1 MRPDEEKRILGSLDD
16 RSILPF
22 DVIGL
27 TLNEVRHLVLNVIE
41 DERPLRLEAA
51 ILEARGKSWP

>member
-1 MRPDEEKRILGSLDD
+1 MRERDLWLDKILEEKE
-16 RSILPF
+16 PF

-27 TLNEVRHLVLNVIE
+27 TLNEVRHVVLNVIVGK
-41 DERPLRLEAA
+41 RPLRLEAA

>member
-1 MRPDEEKRILGSLDD
+1 MRERDLWLDKILEEEE
-16 RSILPF
+16 PF

-27 TLNEVRHLVLNVIE
+27 TLNEVRHVVLNVIVGK
-41 DERPLRLEAA
+41 RPLRLEAA

>member
-1 MRPDEEKRILGSLDD
+1 MRERCIWLNKILEDGE
-16 RSILPF
+16 PF

-51 ILEARGKSWP
+51 ILEAIGESGP